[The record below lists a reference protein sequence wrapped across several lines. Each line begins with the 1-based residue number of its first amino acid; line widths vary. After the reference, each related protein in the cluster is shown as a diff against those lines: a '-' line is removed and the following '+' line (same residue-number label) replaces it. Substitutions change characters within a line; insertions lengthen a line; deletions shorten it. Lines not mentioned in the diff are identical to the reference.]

1 MLVTEAT
8 RSDCRLQCVSSIH
21 RKGCQQDLDLKGKA
35 TAKN

>member
-1 MLVTEAT
+1 MLVSEAM

-21 RKGCQQDLDLKGKA
+21 WKGCQQDLDLKGKA